1 MQEKPKVSISIQKP
15 SKISYKSL
23 KESTSNKL
31 SNIRKRLST
40 ISSLDSGIGWLDE
53 SDNEEFHNPTHN
65 NNSQNTVDNSNNENL
80 TNDTTNYEN
89 FKVESTSKQ
98 ICDRENGSPAFVPL
112 KPTDCVTSK
121 FIEIIETTS
130 VNDKLTENTVSRLK
144 YSTSNSSR
152 SKYSFVPYRLTQTH
166 NRAKNTLI
174 TKFNTLNT
182 YVPSNELSTN
192 ITQAQITSKSC
203 TNSSGN
209 RQIPS
214 TNLLLDIP
222 PQNNKS
228 NNSHCPEIPEIP
240 EIERGEQ
247 KSRNLVK
254 SKEHKKNLFEKVKL
268 NVKKFLTVKNNRK
281 EKYEAKNRH
290 GKTNL
295 FEQ

>member
-1 MQEKPKVSISIQKP
+1 MQEKPKLSISIHKP

-53 SDNEEFHNPTHN
+53 SDDEEFHNPTHN
-65 NNSQNTVDNSNNENL
+65 NNSQNTVENSTNGNPTNENL
-80 TNDTTNYEN
+80 NNDTTNYEN
-89 FKVESTSKQ
+89 FEVETTSKQ
-98 ICDRENGSPAFVPL
+98 ICDRENGSSAFVPL

-130 VNDKLTENTVSRLK
+130 VDDKLTENTVSSLK
-144 YSTSNSSR
+144 YSTSKSSR
-152 SKYSFVPYRLTQTH
+152 SKYSFIPYRLMQTH

-182 YVPSNELSTN
+182 HVPSNEPSTN
-192 ITQAQITSKSC
+192 NTQAQITSNSYGNLKSY
-203 TNSSGN
+203 SSGN
-209 RQIPS
+209 SQIPS

-222 PQNNKS
+222 PQNDKS
-228 NNSHCPEIPEIP
+228 NNSHYP
-240 EIERGEQ
+240 EIERG
-247 KSRNLVK
+247 SRNLAK
-254 SKEHKKNLFEKVKL
+254 PKRRKNLFEKVKL
-268 NVKKFLTVKNNRK
+268 DVKKFLTIKNNRK
-281 EKYEAKNRH
+281 EKYEAKNQP
-290 GKTNL
+290 GKINL